1 LNTKIPPPIVTAT
14 FGLIIYF
21 SKSFSPVYSFDN
33 SNMISVIFL
42 LFGLGIF
49 SAAVQSFKKH
59 KTTINPLS
67 PDKASSLV
75 NSGIFSYSRNPMY
88 LGMLLI
94 LLAVSFKFNISGGLF
109 ISFLF
114 KIYITRF
121 QIIPEEKAM
130 AKLFGEEF
138 ITYKNQTRRWI

>member
-33 SNMISVIFL
+33 SNLISVIFL

-94 LLAVSFKFNISGGLF
+94 LLSVSFKFNISVGLF

-121 QIIPEEKAM
+121 QIIPEEEAM
-130 AKLFGEEF
+130 VKLFGEEF
-138 ITYKNQTRRWI
+138 IVYKNQTRRWI

>member
-21 SKSFSPVYSFDN
+21 SKSFSPVYSFEN

>member
-1 LNTKIPPPIVTAT
+1 MNTKIPPPIVTAT

-21 SKSFSPVYSFDN
+21 SKSFTPVYSFEN

-94 LLAVSFKFNISGGLF
+94 LLSVSFKFNISGGLF

>member
-1 LNTKIPPPIVTAT
+1 MNTKIPPPIVTAT

-21 SKSFSPVYSFDN
+21 SKSFSPVYSFEN

-94 LLAVSFKFNISGGLF
+94 LLSISFKFNISGGLF

>member
-1 LNTKIPPPIVTAT
+1 MNTKIPPPIVTAT

-94 LLAVSFKFNISGGLF
+94 LLSVSFKFNISGGLF

>member
-1 LNTKIPPPIVTAT
+1 MNTKIPPPIVTAT

-21 SKSFSPVYSFDN
+21 SKSFSPVYSFEN

-109 ISFLF
+109 VSFLF

>member
-21 SKSFSPVYSFDN
+21 SKSFSPVYSFEN

-67 PDKASSLV
+67 PDKASSLI

-94 LLAVSFKFNISGGLF
+94 LLSVSFKFNISGGLF

>member
-1 LNTKIPPPIVTAT
+1 MNTKIPPPIVTAT

-33 SNMISVIFL
+33 SNIISVIFL

-94 LLAVSFKFNISGGLF
+94 LLSVSFKFNISGGLF

-138 ITYKNQTRRWI
+138 ITYKNQTRRWV

>member
-1 LNTKIPPPIVTAT
+1 MNTKIPPPIVTAT

-21 SKSFSPVYSFDN
+21 SKSFSPVYSFEN

-49 SAAVQSFKKH
+49 SIAVQSFKKH

-94 LLAVSFKFNISGGLF
+94 LLSVSFKFNISGGLF

>member
-1 LNTKIPPPIVTAT
+1 MNTKIPPPIVTAT

-21 SKSFSPVYSFDN
+21 SKSFFPVYSFEN

-67 PDKASSLV
+67 PDKASLLV

-94 LLAVSFKFNISGGLF
+94 LLSVSFKFNISGGLF

-121 QIIPEEKAM
+121 QIIPEEEAM
-130 AKLFGEEF
+130 VKLFGEEF
-138 ITYKNQTRRWI
+138 IAYKNQTRRWI

>member
-1 LNTKIPPPIVTAT
+1 MNTKIPPPIVTAT

-21 SKSFSPVYSFDN
+21 SKSFSPVYGFDN

-42 LFGLGIF
+42 LLGLGIF

-67 PDKASSLV
+67 PDKASSLI

-94 LLAVSFKFNISGGLF
+94 LLSVSFKFNISGGLF

-121 QIIPEEKAM
+121 QIIPEEEAM

>member
-67 PDKASSLV
+67 PDKASSLI

-94 LLAVSFKFNISGGLF
+94 LLSVSFKFNISGGLF

-121 QIIPEEKAM
+121 QIIPEEEAM
-130 AKLFGEEF
+130 GKLFGEEF
-138 ITYKNQTRRWI
+138 IKYKNQTRRWV

>member
-1 LNTKIPPPIVTAT
+1 MNTKIPPPIVTLT
-14 FGLIIYF
+14 FGLIIYS
-21 SKSFSPVYSFDN
+21 SKSFFPLYSVDD
-33 SNMISVIFL
+33 SNIISVIFL

-67 PDKASSLV
+67 PNKASSLV
-75 NSGIFSYSRNPMY
+75 NSGIFSYTRNPMY

-94 LLAVSFKFNISGGLF
+94 LLSVSFKFNITGGIF

-121 QIIPEEKAM
+121 QIIPEEVAM
-130 AKLFGEEF
+130 TKLFSEEF
-138 ITYKNQTRRWI
+138 IAYKNQTRRWI

>member
-21 SKSFSPVYSFDN
+21 SKSFTPVYSFEN

-94 LLAVSFKFNISGGLF
+94 LLSVSFKFNISGGLF

>member
-1 LNTKIPPPIVTAT
+1 MNTKIPPPIVTAT

-21 SKSFSPVYSFDN
+21 SKSFSPGYSFEN

-94 LLAVSFKFNISGGLF
+94 LLSVSFKFNISGGLF

-121 QIIPEEKAM
+121 QIIPEEEAM

>member
-1 LNTKIPPPIVTAT
+1 MNTRIPPPIVTLT

-21 SKSFSPVYSFDN
+21 SKSFFPLYNVDN
-33 SNMISVIFL
+33 SNMISTIFL

-49 SAAVQSFKKH
+49 GAAVQSFKKH

-67 PDKASSLV
+67 PNKASSLV
-75 NSGIFSYSRNPMY
+75 NSGIFSYTRNPMY

-94 LLAVSFKFNISGGLF
+94 LLSVSFKFNIAGGIF

-121 QIIPEEKAM
+121 QIIPEEVAM
-130 AKLFGEEF
+130 TKLFSEEF
-138 ITYKNQTRRWI
+138 IAYKNQTRRWI

>member
-1 LNTKIPPPIVTAT
+1 MNTKIPPPIVTAT

-21 SKSFSPVYSFDN
+21 SKSFSPVYSFEN

-94 LLAVSFKFNISGGLF
+94 LLSVSFKFNISGGLF

>member
-1 LNTKIPPPIVTAT
+1 MNTKIPPPIVTAT

-59 KTTINPLS
+59 ETTINPLS

-94 LLAVSFKFNISGGLF
+94 LLSVSFKFNISGGLF

-121 QIIPEEKAM
+121 QIMPEEKAM

-138 ITYKNQTRRWI
+138 ITYKNQTRRWV

>member
-1 LNTKIPPPIVTAT
+1 MNTKIPPPIVTAT

-21 SKSFSPVYSFDN
+21 SKSFSPVYSFEN

-88 LGMLLI
+88 LGMLFI
-94 LLAVSFKFNISGGLF
+94 LLSISFKFNISGGLF

>member
-1 LNTKIPPPIVTAT
+1 MNTKIPPPIVTAT

-21 SKSFSPVYSFDN
+21 SKSFSPVYSFEN

>member
-21 SKSFSPVYSFDN
+21 SKSFSPVYSFEN

-94 LLAVSFKFNISGGLF
+94 LLSVSFKFNISGGLF

>member
-1 LNTKIPPPIVTAT
+1 MNTKIPPPIVTAT

-21 SKSFSPVYSFDN
+21 SKSFTPVYSFEN

-49 SAAVQSFKKH
+49 STAVQSFKKH

>member
-1 LNTKIPPPIVTAT
+1 MNTKIPPPIVTAT

-21 SKSFSPVYSFDN
+21 SKSFTPVYSFEN

>member
-21 SKSFSPVYSFDN
+21 SKSFSPVYSFEN

-94 LLAVSFKFNISGGLF
+94 LLSVSFKFNISGGLF

-114 KIYITRF
+114 KIYITKF

-138 ITYKNQTRRWI
+138 ISYKNQTRRWV

>member
-1 LNTKIPPPIVTAT
+1 MNTKIPPPIVTAT

-94 LLAVSFKFNISGGLF
+94 LLSVSFKFNISGGLF

-121 QIIPEEKAM
+121 QIIPEEEAM

-138 ITYKNQTRRWI
+138 IAYKNQTRRWV

>member
-1 LNTKIPPPIVTAT
+1 MNTKIPPPIVTAT

-21 SKSFSPVYSFDN
+21 SKSFSPVYSFEN

-94 LLAVSFKFNISGGLF
+94 LLSVSFKFNISVGLF

-138 ITYKNQTRRWI
+138 ITYKNQTRRWV

>member
-1 LNTKIPPPIVTAT
+1 MNTKIPPPIVTAT

-67 PDKASSLV
+67 PDKASSLI

-94 LLAVSFKFNISGGLF
+94 LLSVSFKFNISGGLF

-121 QIIPEEKAM
+121 QIIPEEEAM

-138 ITYKNQTRRWI
+138 ITYKNQTRRWV

>member
-1 LNTKIPPPIVTAT
+1 MNTKIPPPIVTAT

-21 SKSFSPVYSFDN
+21 SKTFSPVYSFEN

>member
-1 LNTKIPPPIVTAT
+1 MNTKIPPPIVTAT

-21 SKSFSPVYSFDN
+21 SKSFSPVYSFEN

-94 LLAVSFKFNISGGLF
+94 LLSVSFKFNISGGLF

-114 KIYITRF
+114 KIYITKF

>member
-21 SKSFSPVYSFDN
+21 SKSFSPVYSFEN

-121 QIIPEEKAM
+121 QIMPEEKAM

>member
-67 PDKASSLV
+67 PDKAS
-75 NSGIFSYSRNPMY
+75 
-88 LGMLLI
+88 
-94 LLAVSFKFNISGGLF
+94 
-109 ISFLF
+109 
-114 KIYITRF
+114 
-121 QIIPEEKAM
+121 
-130 AKLFGEEF
+130 
-138 ITYKNQTRRWI
+138 

>member
-1 LNTKIPPPIVTAT
+1 MNTKIPPPIVTAT

-21 SKSFSPVYSFDN
+21 SKSFSPVYSFEN

-88 LGMLLI
+88 LGILLI

>member
-1 LNTKIPPPIVTAT
+1 
-14 FGLIIYF
+14 
-21 SKSFSPVYSFDN
+21 
-33 SNMISVIFL
+33 MISVIFL

-67 PDKASSLV
+67 PDKASSLI

-94 LLAVSFKFNISGGLF
+94 LLSVSFKFNISVGLF

>member
-1 LNTKIPPPIVTAT
+1 MNTKIPPPIVTAT

-21 SKSFSPVYSFDN
+21 SKSFSPVYSFEN
-33 SNMISVIFL
+33 SNMISIIFL

-94 LLAVSFKFNISGGLF
+94 LLSVSFKFNISGGLF

-121 QIIPEEKAM
+121 QIIPEEEAM

>member
-1 LNTKIPPPIVTAT
+1 MNTKIPPPIVTAT

-21 SKSFSPVYSFDN
+21 SKSSSPVYSFEN

-94 LLAVSFKFNISGGLF
+94 LLAVSFKFNILGGLF

>member
-1 LNTKIPPPIVTAT
+1 MNTKIPPPIVTAT

-21 SKSFSPVYSFDN
+21 SKSFSPVYNFDN
-33 SNMISVIFL
+33 SKMISVIFL

-94 LLAVSFKFNISGGLF
+94 LLSVSFKFNISGGLF

>member
-1 LNTKIPPPIVTAT
+1 MNTKIPPPIVTAT

-21 SKSFSPVYSFDN
+21 SKSFSPVYSFEN

-138 ITYKNQTRRWI
+138 ISYKNQTRRWV

>member
-21 SKSFSPVYSFDN
+21 SKSFSPVYSFEN

-94 LLAVSFKFNISGGLF
+94 LLSVSFKFNISGGLF

-121 QIIPEEKAM
+121 QIIPEEEAM

>member
-21 SKSFSPVYSFDN
+21 SKSFSPVYSFEN

-94 LLAVSFKFNISGGLF
+94 LLSVSFKFNISGGLF

-121 QIIPEEKAM
+121 QIMPEEKAM